1 MNIERE
7 RSIKVKSV
15 KMKLKSDPKKIGI
28 TGMVFYEDI

>member
-1 MNIERE
+1 MKEYEGEI
-7 RSIKVKSV
+7 S